1 MVKKIHKKQ
10 KINNL
15 RNNLYIIILSF
26 FNKLKKDGYLN
37 QYPWIAQELEI
48 YYFYTGTGYLVSL
61 KIYKY

>member
-1 MVKKIHKKQ
+1 MNSFRQFGVSSKKSTT
-10 KINNL
+10 L
-15 RNNLYIIILSF
+15 GYLSF